1 MTKVNQNKNSSDA
14 VKHEMLDNP
23 VYINKQA
30 ESGLDNTFRNTKN
43 PEEIVEIL
51 RVYHKILTK
60 KKKKNHQHCWIAR
73 KIVKLI

>member
-30 ESGLDNTFRNTKN
+30 ESGLDNTVRNTKN

-51 RVYHKILTK
+51 TVYHNILTK
-60 KKKKNHQHCWIAR
+60 KKKKKIINIAG
-73 KIVKLI
+73 

>member
-1 MTKVNQNKNSSDA
+1 
-14 VKHEMLDNP
+14 MLDNL

-30 ESGLDNTFRNTKN
+30 ESGLDNTVRNTKN

-60 KKKKNHQHCWIAR
+60 KKKKKSSTLLDSKENC
-73 KIVKLI
+73 

>member
-1 MTKVNQNKNSSDA
+1 
-14 VKHEMLDNP
+14 MLDNP

-30 ESGLDNTFRNTKN
+30 ESGLDNTVRNTKN

-60 KKKKNHQHCWIAR
+60 KKKKSSTLLDNKENC
-73 KIVKLI
+73 